1 MILSSLMMNKR
12 IKQAPC
18 GVSPRLTQN
27 GKVRARLQVQHSHF
41 VKQVVA
47 VIFLSFLLAGCAAK
61 ASMAVIESEVLLQE
75 NFEDADT
82 SSFPSYG
89 LGEEIVFAV
98 ADGSY
103 AAIVTGGGYVWTLN
117 NQTHSDVV
125 IEVTTT
131 KVSPSPQDTYGI
143 ICRAHSSNNG
153 MGYYFMI
160 DGNGNFGIR
169 KGDGER
175 VYVLVP
181 WTQSDAI
188 NTGQGDENTLRAVCV
203 DDYLAFY
210 INGEFVAESNDSQY
224 IEGLTGVVVATTEER
239 VAIFYDNLT
248 IREASISNE

>member
-1 MILSSLMMNKR
+1 MLGIR
-12 IKQAPC
+12 
-18 GVSPRLTQN
+18 
-27 GKVRARLQVQHSHF
+27 QVLG
-41 VKQVVA
+41 
-47 VIFLSFLLAGCAAK
+47 VIFLSFLLAGCGAGAK
-61 ASMAVIESEVLLQE
+61 ASIAIVEGATILQE
-75 NFEDADT
+75 NFEDADI

-117 NQTHSDVV
+117 NQTHNDVV
-125 IEVTTT
+125 IEVTTD

-143 ICRAHSSNNG
+143 ICRAHNSNNG

-175 VYVLVP
+175 VHVLVP

-188 NTGQGDENTLRAVCV
+188 NMGQAENTLRAVCV
-203 DDYLAFY
+203 GNYLAFY
-210 INGEFVAESNDSQY
+210 INGDFVAETNDSQY
-224 IEGLTGVVVATTEER
+224 IEGLAGVVVATVTGR
-239 VAIFYDNLT
+239 VAITYDNLT
-248 IREASISNE
+248 IREASISSE